1 MSLLTRETTA
11 AVPHG
16 VAAPTERTPLHS
28 PVLVGALAAVQ
39 AVAAGLIFAVVP
51 VMLVWMGAARVEAR
65 WSEAAR
71 VGADG
76 WLVAHG
82 APVALPS
89 GTFSVVPMGLTA
101 LVLGLSWVGGRR
113 LSEALRAV
121 ADPVPVRDLV
131 RAVAGFVGSYAAL
144 AALVGYLAGS
154 QVARPLV
161 GPAVVGAAVLAL
173 AGAGGATAVHWWPN
187 TPGGRRA
194 AVVLRS
200 AGRTLLA
207 CGAVCLLLLIAA
219 AYLGRERMAAVNEAL
234 DPGAVGQVGLILL
247 QLAFLPDLAVW
258 AGSWLAGPGFSVGA
272 GTSVGPGG
280 TVLGPLPAIPVLGA
294 LPEPGSGSGWVIWVL
309 AVLLVVACGALGG
322 CRLTVRRADA
332 SWRQLA
338 VDLVGLSVAVG
349 CAVLVLAW
357 ASSGSVGPGRMAV
370 VGPSALAVAGAVSLE
385 VLAGAVLGAALER
398 TVGDVG
404 ARSRARGWTRSRPM
418 SALSAARLGVAKG
431 ARSARAKIRGSA
443 NPSE

>member
-1 MSLLTRETTA
+1 MSLLTRQTTA
-11 AVPHG
+11 P
-16 VAAPTERTPLHS
+16 APTGVPAATQRTPLHS

-71 VGADG
+71 VGADA

-89 GTFSVVPMGLTA
+89 GTFSLVPLGLSA
-101 LVLGLSWVGGRR
+101 LVLGLCWVGGRR
-113 LSEALRAV
+113 LAEALRAV

-131 RAVAGFVGSYAAL
+131 TAIGGFAGCYAAL
-144 AALVGYLAGS
+144 AALVGFLAGS

-173 AGAGGATAVHWWPN
+173 AGAGAATAVHWWPG
-187 TPGGRRA
+187 TPAWRRA
-194 AVVLRS
+194 AVVVRC
-200 AGRTLLA
+200 AGTTLLA
-207 CGAVCLLLLIAA
+207 YGAACLLLLAAA

-234 DPGAVGQVGLILL
+234 DPGLIGQVGLVLL

-272 GTSVGPGG
+272 GTTVAPLG

-294 LPEPGSGSGWVIWVL
+294 LPEPGPGHGWMGWVL
-309 AVLLVVACGALGG
+309 AVAVVVSCGALGG
-322 CRLTVRRADA
+322 WRLALRRAGA
-332 SWRQLA
+332 TRRQLA
-338 VDLVGLSVAVG
+338 LDLVGLCLVVG
-349 CAVLVLAW
+349 CTVLALGW
-357 ASSGSVGPGRMAV
+357 ASTGSMGPGRMAV
-370 VGPSALAVAGAVSLE
+370 VGPSPLELAGTVLVQ
-385 VLAGAVLGAALER
+385 VLAGSALGAALAR
-398 TVGDVG
+398 TLGTPGVRKKACSWVRTRPG
-404 ARSRARGWTRSRPM
+404 A
-418 SALSAARLGVAKG
+418 ALAT
-431 ARSARAKIRGSA
+431 IRGSA
-443 NPSE
+443 SPQG